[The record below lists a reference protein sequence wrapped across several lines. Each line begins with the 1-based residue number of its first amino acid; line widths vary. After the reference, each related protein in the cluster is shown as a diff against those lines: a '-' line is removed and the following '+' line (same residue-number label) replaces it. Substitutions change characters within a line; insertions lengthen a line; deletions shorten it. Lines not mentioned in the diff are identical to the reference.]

1 MKDTKLKLESNDLNI
16 SKKNFDSVPSLIKWT
31 GSKRLQAIEIQ
42 KYIPDKFNRY
52 FEPFLGGGSILFN
65 NSSHKSLC
73 NDIYTP
79 LIDLWKEVKTAPS
92 VVIEQYTNDW
102 LKLQKDFPNYYYEV
116 RDRFNSKYKGL
127 DLLFLSRT
135 TVNGIIRFNSQGE
148 FNNSIHLSR
157 RGMNPKTFSRIVE
170 KWFNKLKNTSFYNED
185 YKDFLSR
192 VREGDFV
199 YLDPPYA
206 NSKNRYIQNINVE
219 ELFEVLYDLN
229 IKGVKWALSFDGVRG
244 DENYQYPVPLDLF
257 TNVVLI
263 GNGSSKIGQV
273 LNGKNEIVYEALY
286 MNY

>member
-116 RDRFNSKYKGL
+116 RDRFNSNHKGL

-273 LNGKNEIVYEALY
+273 LNGKNEIVYETLY

>member
-135 TVNGIIRFNSQGE
+135 TVNG
-148 FNNSIHLSR
+148 H
-157 RGMNPKTFSRIVE
+157 
-170 KWFNKLKNTSFYNED
+170 WFKSSY
-185 YKDFLSR
+185 R
-192 VREGDFV
+192 
-199 YLDPPYA
+199 
-206 NSKNRYIQNINVE
+206 
-219 ELFEVLYDLN
+219 
-229 IKGVKWALSFDGVRG
+229 
-244 DENYQYPVPLDLF
+244 YQY
-257 TNVVLI
+257 
-263 GNGSSKIGQV
+263 
-273 LNGKNEIVYEALY
+273 LNMSGD
-286 MNY
+286 NY